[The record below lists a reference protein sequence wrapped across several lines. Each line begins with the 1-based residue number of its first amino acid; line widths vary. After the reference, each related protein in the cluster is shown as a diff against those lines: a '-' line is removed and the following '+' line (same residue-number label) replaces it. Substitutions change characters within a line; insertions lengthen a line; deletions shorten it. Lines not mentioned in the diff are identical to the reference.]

1 MGKLLKGYWAV
12 IIFVCVIVGVFF
24 YTMQYAYYE
33 YDYKIVPGRDF
44 ITLSYLQDDGSRNE
58 VKCYGNVIETQE
70 TIYHFKIQEGKFFGP
85 GYYEV
90 WLSQPKEGN
99 GFSIAYAYDGEQH
112 QDIKWHSKMCGSFDC
127 SYGSGSVTV
136 LEDSTSEG
144 GTRMDGEELSNKTDI
159 AYAVIVYLRI
169 KRLQKLLAGYAVFE
183 VVLLIIG
190 YLLYKKP
197 EVICNLMRKELAAYR
212 IKTMKW
218 IGCILPLCGAA
229 AIFLIRLLVS

>member
-90 WLSQPKEGN
+90 WLSQPKKGN

-112 QDIKWHSKMCGSFDC
+112 QDIKWHSKMSGSFDC

-136 LEDSTSEG
+136 LEDGTSE
-144 GTRMDGEELSNKTDI
+144 
-159 AYAVIVYLRI
+159 A
-169 KRLQKLLAGYAVFE
+169 
-183 VVLLIIG
+183 VLLMLG
-190 YLLYKKP
+190 YVLYKKP
-197 EVICNLMRKELAAYR
+197 EAICRLIHKEPAYYR
-212 IKTMKW
+212 IKTIRW
-218 IGCILPLCGAA
+218 AGYSLPLCGAA
-229 AIFLIRLLVS
+229 AIFLIRLAVS

>member
-1 MGKLLKGYWAV
+1 MGKSLKGYWAV

-33 YDYKIVPGRDF
+33 YDYKIVPGRGF

-70 TIYHFKIQEGKFFGP
+70 SIYHFKIQEGKYFGP

-90 WLSQPKEGN
+90 WLSQPKTGN
-99 GFSIAYAYDGEQH
+99 GFSIAYAYDGERY
-112 QDIKWHSKMCGSFDC
+112 QDVKWHSKISGSSDY
-127 SYGSGSVTV
+127 SHGSGSVTV
-136 LEDSTSEG
+136 LEDGTSEG
-144 GTRMDGEELSNKTDI
+144 STRVAEEELSNKTDI

-183 VVLLIIG
+183 TVLLMLG
-190 YLLYKKP
+190 YVLYKKP
-197 EVICNLMRKELAAYR
+197 EAICRLIHKEPAYYR
-212 IKTMKW
+212 IKTIRW
-218 IGCILPLCGAA
+218 AGYSLPLCGAA
-229 AIFLIRLLVS
+229 AIFLIRLVVS